1 MASSEDDPN
10 GDGNRF
16 DRAEF
21 TPTGCDQ
28 VPFGAF
34 MKLSSETTR
43 GSSPSGQTVTIQY
56 PRSAGCPALPAAPD
70 CTYELEDIWQSQL
83 RHADVTLPEGLSL
96 SPGGGVGLEGCSAAQ
111 FGVDLA
117 TNRQNNEPAQCPNG
131 SRVGDIT
138 VKSPVLPTA
147 LEGKVFFGP
156 TTAPGRP
163 TPEQPWKLFLLIEGH
178 GLRIKLVGDVSV
190 DPNGTIRNVFRNQP
204 EVPFSTFEL
213 RLRGGDNAVLMNPT
227 ACDPKSGN
235 VVLTGW
241 ADDKEQ
247 SRSPAVQHRP
257 HRLPRLAPVRA
268 AGRRGH
274 GHA

>member
-1 MASSEDDPN
+1 M
-10 GDGNRF
+10 
-16 DRAEF
+16 
-21 TPTGCDQ
+21 
-28 VPFGAF
+28 
-34 MKLSSETTR
+34 
-43 GSSPSGQTVTIQY
+43 
-56 PRSAGCPALPAAPD
+56 
-70 CTYELEDIWQSQL
+70 
-83 RHADVTLPEGLSL
+83 TLPEGLSL

-117 TNRQNNEPAQCPNG
+117 TNRQNNDPVQCPTG
-131 SRVGDIT
+131 SDIGDIT

-147 LEGKVFFGP
+147 LDGKVFFGP
-156 TTAPGRP
+156 TTAAGRP

-190 DPNGTIRNVFRNQP
+190 DPNGKIRNVFRNQP

-241 ADDKEQ
+241 ADNKVQ
-247 SRSPAVQHRP
+247 SNHPQFSIAPTDCPASRP
-257 HRLPRLAPVRA
+257 FEPRIDEATGIA
-268 AGRRGH
+268 
-274 GHA
+274 